1 MIVEECKLP
10 KANQLVAD
18 YLAGEINAQ
27 RFFDYD
33 YRDLDTYLLRVRDLK
48 EQIFPREA
56 LVEHL
61 LTFNRKFTSH
71 PNVFENIE
79 KLRLDN
85 SAVVITG
92 QQAGFLT
99 GPLYTIYKAVST
111 VMLAKQLEEKL
122 NIPVAP
128 VFWVAGEDHDFQ
140 EVNHVWVFHD
150 QLEKEIY
157 RDFRNEGK
165 PISMIAIDKKRM
177 EQWLDRVFY
186 AFGETKHSKHVLDF
200 VRQKLEVSHTV
211 SDFFIRI
218 MSSFFEKHGLI
229 FVDSA
234 NEELRNIEAAF
245 FHELVKRNEQL
256 RNRFHEQSEEIVR
269 FGYPL
274 GVDAERECVH
284 LFYHDG
290 EKRRLLYEENGLYQ
304 SKDKAIAL
312 TKEELVKIC
321 SQSPAKLSNNVV
333 TRPLMQEYLFP
344 TLAFVAGPGEITYWA
359 QLKSCFHL
367 FNKKMPPIV
376 PRMHVTIVERNVHK
390 LIRKFNL
397 SLDEILSSG
406 VSKYREEWFKQQK
419 GDKAQQV
426 MAEVKE
432 MVDLAHAKL
441 RKFAWETDHN
451 LGQISEKNRQLILQ
465 QLDYMEKRIEKFY
478 EDRFSKELSAFNEIE
493 AHILPNGNLQE
504 RVWNIFYYANQ
515 YGIAFIDSLF
525 IKHELGHAKHHILYI

>member
-525 IKHELGHAKHHILYI
+525 IKHELGHAKHHVLYI